1 MTEQRF
7 RGSYP
12 SREEAVI
19 AFEQFQ
25 DSKTALNIAKW
36 LKTSHTKAGLK
47 PEYIMCHATD
57 GASNAVG
64 SSLEFQ
70 AMTDAATT
78 KADSIRHYC
87 TMPKRQAVV
96 IFPEVNFEL

>member
-1 MTEQRF
+1 VAVTPVEE
-7 RGSYP
+7 SDL
-12 SREEAVI
+12 EAVI

-57 GASNAVG
+57 GAMQLQCRKEAYWHDGPNPLHSYLGIPSHNTSSNHRKPR
-64 SSLEFQ
+64 L
-70 AMTDAATT
+70 
-78 KADSIRHYC
+78 
-87 TMPKRQAVV
+87 
-96 IFPEVNFEL
+96 